1 MKQNAELK
9 SIVIAIIFAAAAD
22 AVPDGIFHKI
32 LLLMGILAF
41 IYMLITH
48 LKFTLYHI
56 KIEDNQQQ
64 TWFSVKMDYWLLF
77 IKNMVA
83 ITLLLAIYCVSV
95 YVNNHMAWIII
106 PLLIV
111 GFIGLI
117 LFENKMEKKSNIL
130 ESENVEE

>member
-1 MKQNAELK
+1 MMQNAELK

-22 AVPDGIFHKI
+22 VVPDGIFHKI
-32 LLLMGILAF
+32 LLLMGILAI
-41 IYMLITH
+41 IYRLITH

>member
-22 AVPDGIFHKI
+22 VVPDGIFHKI

-41 IYMLITH
+41 IYRLITQ

-83 ITLLLAIYCVSV
+83 ISLLLAIYCVSV
-95 YVNNHMAWIII
+95 YVDNHMAWIII

>member
-1 MKQNAELK
+1 MMQNAELK

-22 AVPDGIFHKI
+22 VVPDGIFHKI
-32 LLLMGILAF
+32 LLLMGILAI
-41 IYMLITH
+41 IYRLITH

-95 YVNNHMAWIII
+95 YVDNHMAWIII

-117 LFENKMEKKSNIL
+117 LFENKMEKKSDIL

>member
-9 SIVIAIIFAAAAD
+9 SFVIAIIFAAAAD
-22 AVPDGIFHKI
+22 VVPNGIFHKI

-41 IYMLITH
+41 IYRLITH

-56 KIEDNQQQ
+56 KTEDNQQQ
-64 TWFSVKMDYWLLF
+64 TWFSVKMDHWLLF

-95 YVNNHMAWIII
+95 YVDNHMAWIII

-117 LFENKMEKKSNIL
+117 LFENKMEKKSDIL

>member
-9 SIVIAIIFAAAAD
+9 SIVIAIIFAATAD
-22 AVPDGIFHKI
+22 VDPDGIFNKI

-41 IYMLITH
+41 IYLLITH

>member
-1 MKQNAELK
+1 MMQNAELK

-22 AVPDGIFHKI
+22 VVPDGIFHKI
-32 LLLMGILAF
+32 LLLMGILAI
-41 IYMLITH
+41 IYRLITH

-95 YVNNHMAWIII
+95 YVDNHMAWIII

>member
-22 AVPDGIFHKI
+22 VVPDGIFHKI
-32 LLLMGILAF
+32 LLLIGILAF
-41 IYMLITH
+41 IYRLITH

-64 TWFSVKMDYWLLF
+64 TWFSVKMDHWLLF

-95 YVNNHMAWIII
+95 YVDNHMAWIII

-117 LFENKMEKKSNIL
+117 LFENKMEKKSDI
-130 ESENVEE
+130 

>member
-22 AVPDGIFHKI
+22 FIPNGLFHKI
-32 LLLMGILAF
+32 LLIIGILAF
-41 IYMLITH
+41 IYKFITH

-56 KIEDNQQQ
+56 QIEGNQQQ

-77 IKNMVA
+77 IKNMLG

-95 YVNNHMAWIII
+95 YVDNHMAWIII
-106 PLLIV
+106 PLLVV
-111 GFIGLI
+111 GFIGII
-117 LFENKMEKKSNIL
+117 LFENKFEKKSSIL
-130 ESENVEE
+130 ESENVKE

>member
-9 SIVIAIIFAAAAD
+9 SIVIAIIFVAAAD
-22 AVPDGIFHKI
+22 VVPDGIFHKI

-77 IKNMVA
+77 IKNMVGV
-83 ITLLLAIYCVSV
+83 TLLLAIYCVSV

-117 LFENKMEKKSNIL
+117 LFENKIEKKSNIL

>member
-22 AVPDGIFHKI
+22 VVPDGIFHKI

-77 IKNMVA
+77 IKNMVGV
-83 ITLLLAIYCVSV
+83 TLLLAIYCVSV
-95 YVNNHMAWIII
+95 YVNNHMTWIII

>member
-22 AVPDGIFHKI
+22 VVPDGIFHKI

-64 TWFSVKMDYWLLF
+64 TWFSVNMDYWLLF
-77 IKNMVA
+77 IKNMVCV
-83 ITLLLAIYCVSV
+83 TLLLAIYCVSV

-117 LFENKMEKKSNIL
+117 LFENKIEKKSNIL

>member
-9 SIVIAIIFAAAAD
+9 SFVIAIIFAAAAEV
-22 AVPDGIFHKI
+22 VPDGIFHKI

-41 IYMLITH
+41 IYRLITH

-64 TWFSVKMDYWLLF
+64 TWFSVKKDHWLLF
-77 IKNMVA
+77 IKN
-83 ITLLLAIYCVSV
+83 ITTIALLLAIYCVSV
-95 YVNNHMAWIII
+95 YVDNHMAWIII
-106 PLLIV
+106 PLLVV

-117 LFENKMEKKSNIL
+117 LFEIKMEKMSNIL
-130 ESENVEE
+130 VSENVEE